1 MPESTATA
9 RSIVVQPATVAD
21 AGEILTVQRAAY
33 LSEAQRYADPWLP
46 PLTETLAEIRAVL
59 ARPPGTG
66 VVLVA
71 RLGTRLVGAVR
82 ARFQHGTG
90 QVGRLAVAPD
100 LQGRGIGGRLL
111 HAVEAACPDRVRRF
125 ELFTGA
131 DSAENLRLYRRHG
144 YVDYA
149 HRPLDTGP
157 GLVYL
162 EKYRSCPDG
171 SAGHREQRLGDGGTA
186 VQHGPA
192 GPVRGHQSGGP
203 EHGEVLRDAPGREPG
218 TPGKLGG
225 GER

>member
-1 MPESTATA
+1 M
-9 RSIVVQPATVAD
+9 AD

-33 LSEAQRYADPWLP
+33 LREAQRYSDPWLP
-46 PLTETLAEIRAVL
+46 PLSETLAQLRAVL
-59 ARPPGTG
+59 ARPSEGG

-82 ARFQHGTG
+82 VRFEDGTGQDGTGQDGTGQDGTGQDGTGQDGTG
-90 QVGRLAVAPD
+90 QVGTGQLGRLAVAPD
-100 LQGRGIGGRLL
+100 VQGQGIGSRLL
-111 HAVEAACPDRVRRF
+111 RAAEAASPRRIRRF

-162 EKYRSCPDG
+162 EKYRC
-171 SAGHREQRLGDGGTA
+171 
-186 VQHGPA
+186 
-192 GPVRGHQSGGP
+192 
-203 EHGEVLRDAPGREPG
+203 
-218 TPGKLGG
+218 
-225 GER
+225 